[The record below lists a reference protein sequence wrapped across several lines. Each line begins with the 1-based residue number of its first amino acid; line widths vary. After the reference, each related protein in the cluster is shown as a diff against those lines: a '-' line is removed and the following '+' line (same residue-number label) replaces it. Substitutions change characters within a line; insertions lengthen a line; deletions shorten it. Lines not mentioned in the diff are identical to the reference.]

1 MRILSIFSTVMCL
14 FVGGSI
20 STNNI
25 DEQYDLS
32 QFKLFQKLF
41 NKNYLTLEDFHY
53 RFSVFR
59 ENLKDIVL
67 HNLEQNTTYKK
78 GINQFSD
85 LIAEEFH
92 WEYVGKYVRNIDQDN
107 QDDQN
112 DQTGFLRFGKKCQ
125 YFQYVGASVPDIMDW
140 NNKNAVTSVKDQ
152 GQCGS
157 CWSFSATGAIEGAW
171 AISTGSLLNLSEQQ
185 LVDCSK
191 KYGNLG
197 CNGGMMDNAF
207 EYVIENGQCSDTE
220 YPYTAKGGSCHTC
233 TKVATLSDCYDV
245 PPNNQLALK
254 EAVALKGPIAIAI
267 EADTKVY
274 QSYSSGVITSSN
286 CGTNL
291 DHGVLI
297 VGYGEENGIKY
308 WLVKNSWGTSWG
320 ENGYVKIARSDS
332 TNDPGICGVAME
344 TSYPEV

>member
-1 MRILSIFSTVMCL
+1 MRVLTIFSTIMCA
-14 FVGGSI
+14 FGGLI
-20 STNNI
+20 RANNI
-25 DEQYDLS
+25 EEQYDLS

-41 NKNYLTLEDFHY
+41 NKVYPTLEDFHY

-67 HNLEQNTTYKK
+67 HNLEQKDNFTM
-78 GINQFSD
+78 GVNQFSD
-85 LIAEEFH
+85 LTAEEFH
-92 WEYVGKYVRNIDQDN
+92 WEYVGKYVRNVD
-107 QDDQN
+107 QDDQS
-112 DQTGFLRFGKKCQ
+112 QFLRFGKKCKSYQ
-125 YFQYVGASVPDIMDW
+125 YIGSSVPDLIDW
-140 NNKNAVTSVKDQ
+140 RKKNVVTSVKDQ

-171 AISTGSLLNLSEQQ
+171 AIYTGSLVNLSEQQ

-207 EYVIENGQCSDTE
+207 EYVIDNGQCADAE
-220 YPYTAKGGSCHTC
+220 YPYTAKGGSCHSC

-245 PPNNQLALK
+245 PVNNQLALK
-254 EAVALKGPIAIAI
+254 EALALKGPVAVAI

-274 QSYSSGVITSSN
+274 QSYSSGVITSPN

-344 TSYPEV
+344 TSYPKV

>member
-1 MRILSIFSTVMCL
+1 MRVLTIFSTIMCA
-14 FVGGSI
+14 FGGLI
-20 STNNI
+20 RANNI
-25 DEQYDLS
+25 EEQYDLS

-41 NKNYLTLEDFHY
+41 NKVYPTLEDFHY

-67 HNLEQNTTYKK
+67 HNLEQKDNFTM
-78 GINQFSD
+78 GVNQFSD
-85 LIAEEFH
+85 LTAEEFH
-92 WEYVGKYVRNIDQDN
+92 WEYVGKYVRNVD
-107 QDDQN
+107 QDDQS
-112 DQTGFLRFGKKCQ
+112 QFLRFGKKCKSYQ
-125 YFQYVGASVPDIMDW
+125 YIGSSVPDLIDW
-140 NNKNAVTSVKDQ
+140 RKKNVVTSVKDQ

-171 AISTGSLLNLSEQQ
+171 AIYTGSLVNLSEQQ

-207 EYVIENGQCSDTE
+207 EYVIDNGQCADAE
-220 YPYTAKGGSCHTC
+220 YPYTAKGGSCHSC

-245 PPNNQLALK
+245 PVNNQLALK
-254 EAVALKGPIAIAI
+254 EAVALKGPVAIAI

-274 QSYSSGVITSSN
+274 QSYSSGVITSPN

-344 TSYPEV
+344 TSYPKV

>member
-1 MRILSIFSTVMCL
+1 MRVLSIFSVISCF
-14 FVGGSI
+14 FVGTLVSA
-20 STNNI
+20 NNI
-25 DEQYDLS
+25 EEQYDLS
-32 QFKLFQKLF
+32 QFKLFQRLF
-41 NKNYLTLEDFHY
+41 NKDYNTLEDFQY

-59 ENLKDIVL
+59 QNLREIVL
-67 HNLEQNTTYKK
+67 HNLEQKANFTL
-78 GINQFSD
+78 GVNQFSD
-85 LIAEEFH
+85 LTSEEFQYS
-92 WEYVGKYVRNIDQDN
+92 YVGKYVTN
-107 QDDQN
+107 N
-112 DQTGFLRFGKKCQ
+112 DLNENENGFLRFGKKCQ
-125 YFQYVGASVPDIMDW
+125 SYQYSGISVPDFMDW
-140 NNKNAVTSVKDQ
+140 RKKNAVTSVKDQ

-171 AISTGSLLNLSEQQ
+171 AISTGNLVNLSEQQ

-191 KYGNLG
+191 KYGNFG

-207 EYVIENGQCSDTE
+207 EYVIDNGQCADVE
-220 YPYTAKGGSCHTC
+220 YPYTAKGGSCHSC
-233 TKVATLSDCYDV
+233 TTVAKLTDCYDV

-254 EAVALKGPIAIAI
+254 EALALKGPLAIAI
-267 EADTKVY
+267 EADTKVF
-274 QSYSSGVITSSN
+274 QSYSSGVITSPN

-291 DHGVLI
+291 DHGVLV

-344 TSYPEV
+344 TSYPKV

>member
-1 MRILSIFSTVMCL
+1 MRILSVFSIIMYF
-14 FVGGSI
+14 FVGGITSA
-20 STNNI
+20 NNI
-25 DEQYDLS
+25 EEQYDLS

-41 NKNYLTLEDFHY
+41 NKVYPTLEDFHY

-59 ENLKDIVL
+59 ENLRAIVL
-67 HNLEQNTTYKK
+67 HNLEPGTNFTM
-78 GINQFSD
+78 GVNNFSD
-85 LIAEEFH
+85 LTAEEFH
-92 WEYVGKYVRNIDQDN
+92 WEYVGKYVRDFDYDDN
-107 QDDQN
+107 DKS
-112 DQTGFLRFGKKCQ
+112 GFLRFGKKCQ
-125 YFQYVGASVPDIMDW
+125 SYQYSGASVPDLVDW
-140 NNKNAVTSVKDQ
+140 RKKNAVTSIKDQ

-157 CWSFSATGAIEGAW
+157 CWSFSSTGAIEGAW
-171 AISTGSLLNLSEQQ
+171 AISTGNLVNLSEQQ

-207 EYVIENGQCSDTE
+207 EYVIDNGQCADAE
-220 YPYTAKGGSCHTC
+220 YPYTAKGGSCHSC
-233 TKVATLSDCYDV
+233 TTVAKLSDCYDV
-245 PPNNQLALK
+245 PTNNQLALK
-254 EAVALKGPIAIAI
+254 EAVALKGPISIAI
-267 EADTKVY
+267 EADTKVF
-274 QSYSSGVITSSN
+274 QSYSSGVITSSS

-332 TNDPGICGVAME
+332 TNDAGICGVAME
-344 TSYPEV
+344 TSYPKV